1 MLQFITLGI
10 SLKYVRTAQKTWWA
24 LFFAVS
30 ISCLWKMI
38 DTSQIPSQVY
48 SMISITSIHISQQR
62 PKSNS
67 NLSPSS
73 LPDLWWWHSLG
84 GWRRNYC
91 ISPCPTHNR
100 SFPYQRTNKQ
110 PNTIANPQ
118 NTTVLV
124 NPQIKNTDLFRN
136 PTNPWM
142 FQKFISW
149 F

>member
-1 MLQFITLGI
+1 MLQLITLRI
-10 SLKYVRTAQKTWWA
+10 SLKYVCTGKKNMNW
-24 LFFAVS
+24 LCFSFS
-30 ISCLWKMI
+30 ISGLWKMI
-38 DTSQIPSQVY
+38 ETSQKPSHVY
-48 SMISITSIHISQQR
+48 SIISITSIHISQQR

-73 LPDLWWWHSLG
+73 LPDLWWRHSLR

-118 NTTVLV
+118 NTIVLV
-124 NPQIKNTDLFRN
+124 NPQIKNTDLFCN

-142 FQKFISW
+142 FQKFITW